1 MSWEDL
7 RGPLGLREQY
17 DRLAAMARDGDTF
30 VQIGVSWGKGI
41 AYLARH
47 LINAQKAVRL
57 VGVDP
62 WTPDSPGAEAARD
75 GDDHPWIREH
85 GGPYSAFVDGMR
97 RHAPEELEYIQTWR
111 MTSAEAA
118 RVFLPASCSAVVIG
132 EHEYKIVRD
141 NIMRWL
147 PVLEAGGLLLGGDYS
162 PLHPGA
168 MKAVWEAFAH
178 SGYSVQGSSWVVERQ
193 GERPR
198 ARVRPRPRAL
208 PTPRIGVRLAAPPVG
223 KDDTPTVQAAIDNVS
238 KARGTGVAAGRA
250 LVLTPGNFQLQ
261 GAIVASGGGVVLTT
275 GGARGSATVLRA
287 PDTSTSREPSDPA
300 RGPPGTT

>member
-7 RGPLGLREQY
+7 RGPLKLREQY

-47 LINAQKAVRL
+47 LIDAHKAVRL

-62 WTPDSPGAEAARD
+62 WMPNPPGTGATGDS
-75 GDDHPWIREH
+75 DDQPWIREH
-85 GGPYSAFVDGMR
+85 GGRYSAFVADMR

-111 MTSAEAA
+111 MSSAEAA

-132 EHEYKIVRD
+132 EHEYKDVRD

-147 PVLEAGGLLLGGDYS
+147 PVVESGGLLLGGDYS

-178 SGYSVQGSSWVVERQ
+178 SSYSVHGSSWVVELK
-193 GERPR
+193 GERPH

-208 PTPRIGVRLAAPPVG
+208 PAQRIGVRLAPRPVG

-238 KARGTGVAAGRA
+238 KVRGTGAAAGGT
-250 LVLTPGNFQLQ
+250 VVFTPGNFQLQ
-261 GAIVASGGGVVLTT
+261 GAIVASGGGIVLTT
-275 GGARGSATVLRA
+275 GGARGGATVLRA
-287 PDTSTSREPSDPA
+287 PDTSTSPEPSDPK
-300 RGPPGTT
+300 RGPPGSR